1 MTQNSK
7 VNHTVTDELL
17 LRNDLVT
24 IRNMIPDGARI
35 LDLGCGSGRLLKAL
49 KIDKNARVTG
59 VERDQTKILECAVR
73 GVPVIHANLD
83 DMLESFTDNTYDY
96 VILSRTLQAV
106 HRPDLLLQEMLRIGK
121 YGIISFMNFGHI
133 NARIQL
139 MFGNMPVNRNLP
151 RPWYDTSTIHPGTI
165 SDLRNLCKTL
175 DIKILK
181 EIPLTARGDFLPGLA
196 KLCPNLFASNC
207 IFIISK

>member
-49 KIDKNARVTG
+49 KIDKNAKVIG
-59 VERDQTKILECAVR
+59 VERDQNKILECAVR

-106 HRPDLLLQEMLRIGK
+106 RRPDLLLQEMLRIGK